1 MAAAENREIRL
12 KSRPVGLPEPT
23 DFELVSAPMPEAG
36 PGQILVRNLWMSVD
50 PYMRARMIDRKSY
63 LPPYQIGQA
72 LDGHA
77 VGEVVTSNDP
87 RFKPGDM
94 VQHRLGWRDYSAV
107 AAQDA
112 TVIDPAVAPIQAY
125 LGTVGM
131 PGMTAY
137 VGLFRI
143 GEMKGGETIFVSAA
157 SGAVG
162 AIVCQIAK
170 LKGCRV
176 IASAGSD
183 DKVGWLEREAGVD
196 VAFNYKTVGDLGA
209 ALERAAPDGLDLYFE
224 NVGGAH
230 LEAALDNMKTFG
242 RVIMCGLISQYN
254 ATEPAAAPRNMFT
267 IVAKQLTLRGFIV
280 SSNLDMRPQFLV
292 DMGKWIADGRIRWQ
306 ETVEDGLENAP
317 KALLA
322 LFQGTNSG
330 KMLVRLDPPA

>member
-1 MAAAENREIRL
+1 
-12 KSRPVGLPEPT
+12 
-23 DFELVSAPMPEAG
+23 
-36 PGQILVRNLWMSVD
+36 
-50 PYMRARMIDRKSY
+50 MRARMIDRKSY
-63 LPPYQIGQA
+63 LPPYQVGQA

-77 VGEVVTSNDP
+77 VGEVVASNDP
-87 RFKPGDM
+87 RFKPGDT

-107 AAQDA
+107 TAQDA
-112 TVIDPAVAPIQAY
+112 TTVDPAIAPIQAY
-125 LGTVGM
+125 LGTLGM

-183 DKVGWLEREAGVD
+183 DKIRWLEREVGVD

-209 ALERAAPDGLDLYFE
+209 ALERAAPDGLDLDFE

-230 LEAALDNMKTFG
+230 LEAALDNMKPFG

-254 ATEPAAAPRNMFT
+254 ATEPAAGPRNMFT

-280 SSNLDMRPQFLV
+280 SSNLDMRSQFLA
-292 DMGKWIADGRIRWQ
+292 DMGQWIADGRIHWQ
-306 ETVEDGLENAP
+306 ETVENGLENAP

-322 LFQGTNSG
+322 LFQGTNTG
-330 KMLVRLDPPA
+330 KMLVRLDPQA

>member
-1 MAAAENREIRL
+1 MATANREIRL
-12 KSRPVGLPEPT
+12 KSRPVGLPKPT
-23 DFELVSAPMPEAG
+23 DFELASAPMPEAG
-36 PGQILVRNLWMSVD
+36 PGQLLVRNLWMSVD

-77 VGEVVTSNDP
+77 VGEVVVSNDP
-87 RFKPGDM
+87 RFKPGDT

-107 AAQDA
+107 TAQDA
-112 TVIDPAVAPIQAY
+112 TTVDPAIAPIQAY
-125 LGTVGM
+125 LGTLGM

-183 DKVGWLEREAGVD
+183 DKIRWLEREVGVD

-209 ALERAAPDGLDLYFE
+209 ALERAAPDGLDLDFE

-230 LEAALDNMKTFG
+230 LEAALDNMKPFG

-254 ATEPAAAPRNMFT
+254 ATEPAAGPRNMFT

-280 SSNLDMRPQFLV
+280 SSNLDMRSQFLA
-292 DMGKWIADGRIRWQ
+292 DMGQWIADGRIHWQ
-306 ETVEDGLENAP
+306 ETVENGLENAP

-322 LFQGTNSG
+322 LFQGTNTG
-330 KMLVRLDPPA
+330 KMLVRLDPQA